1 MSNSSQIEM
10 NDIQGLIL
18 RGYNFPHIRYII
30 FSIKNTDG
38 AKQFCADLASGT
50 APGGLSITSAEPWE
64 NMQKP
69 DYCLNIGFT
78 YSGLEKLIGTANS
91 KAVER
96 HSSREVFK
104 SFKKGAVEDAGQM
117 GDTGESAPANWWKN
131 GGWIPKEAP
140 TANGSELHIQITL
153 FTLTPENREKYY
165 AALLGMITETPSG
178 PAVIPVYYQDSDPV
192 TVDGNSDYVHFGY
205 RDSLSQ
211 PRIDDIIWEKPKMR
225 KLMGISSIDDRP
237 KVPLDRFVISQ
248 QAKDY
253 YAHTLLVNGTFS
265 AFRLLYQDEAKFNT
279 FIHSNTEISPELMA
293 AKMCGRWRDG
303 TPLVVSPDKEDKSLG
318 EPSTK
323 NFNFTNFNYLT
334 PSPNQQGDQSSDEL
348 GLKCPYAAHIRRA
361 NPRDDIN
368 VKGND
373 DNAET
378 HRIVRRASPY
388 GPVYDPA
395 EKPGIQRGLVG
406 LFIGAVLDFQFRFVT
421 RLWLEQGGFRNPDA
435 SPNYSGV
442 DPIFGP
448 QADDSSPDNFVF
460 AYNENGTYTETPNLT
475 RFVRTDGSLYLFLP
489 GISGLKY
496 ISQGIIPPPLT
507 VN

>member
-1 MSNSSQIEM
+1 MSNSNQIEM

-30 FSIKNTDG
+30 FSIKDIVG
-38 AKQFCADLASGT
+38 AQKFCSDLASGT
-50 APGGLSITSAEPWE
+50 ASGGLSITSAEPWE

-78 YSGLEKLIGTANS
+78 YSGLEKLIGTCNS
-91 KAVER
+91 CKVYED
-96 HSSREVFK
+96 SSDEVFRA
-104 SFKKGAVEDAGQM
+104 FKKGAIKDAGLI

-131 GGWIPKEAP
+131 GGWIAKEAP
-140 TANGSELHIQITL
+140 SIDGSDLHIQLTL
-153 FTLTPENREKYY
+153 FTLTLENREKYY
-165 AALLGMITETPSG
+165 SDLLGMIAETSSG
-178 PAVIPVYYQDSDPV
+178 PAVIPVYYQDSDPI

-211 PRIDDIIWEKPKMR
+211 PRIDDILWNKPKML

-248 QAKDY
+248 HASDY
-253 YAHTLLVNGTFS
+253 NAHSLLVNGTFG
-265 AFRLLYQDEAKFNT
+265 AFRLLYQDEAKFNA
-279 FIHSNTEISPELMA
+279 FIHSDSTTSSELMA

-334 PSPNQQGDQSSDEL
+334 PSPNQQGDQSSDKL
-348 GLKCPYAAHIRRA
+348 ALKCPYAAHIRRA

-421 RLWLEQGGFRNPDA
+421 KVWLEQGGFVNPDA
-435 SPNYSGV
+435 SPNYSGI
-442 DPIFGP
+442 DPLFGP
-448 QADDSSPDNFVF
+448 QVEDTNPYDTVF
-460 AYNENGTYTETPNLT
+460 AYNKNGTYNETPNLT

-489 GISGLKY
+489 GITGLKY
-496 ISQGIIPPPLT
+496 IAEGKIPQPLS
-507 VN
+507 